1 MILHT
6 EETKEFLWGLHPQ
19 IFTTMEIKLRNL
31 KDFKRTKTHH
41 VNINIFIQ
49 SNQFSKQKLEEWHCF
64 TFLQISFISDL
75 AEDSWIRC
83 SVFSFNTLL
92 CLKEK
97 KKNWPCTDM
106 QPEKELREPPESVS
120 ITPASPQHTL

>member
-1 MILHT
+1 MILNT
-6 EETKEFLWGLHPQ
+6 EETKEFLWGLHLQ

-31 KDFKRTKTHH
+31 KDFKRTKIHH
-41 VNINIFIQ
+41 ININIFIQ
-49 SNQFSKQKLEEWHCF
+49 SFSKQKLEEWHRF
-64 TFLQISFISDL
+64 TFLQIFFISDL
-75 AEDSWIRC
+75 AEDSWIRW
-83 SVFSFNTLL
+83 SAFSFNTLL
-92 CLKEK
+92 WLKEK

>member
-1 MILHT
+1 M
-6 EETKEFLWGLHPQ
+6 KNNYFLKQEKTVVRSMKLFY
-19 IFTTMEIKLRNL
+19 IFKISL
-31 KDFKRTKTHH
+31 K
-41 VNINIFIQ
+41 
-49 SNQFSKQKLEEWHCF
+49 SE
-64 TFLQISFISDL
+64 L

-92 CLKEK
+92 WLKEK

-106 QPEKELREPPESVS
+106 QLEKELREPPESVS

>member
-1 MILHT
+1 MYTLLYL
-6 EETKEFLWGLHPQ
+6 F
-19 IFTTMEIKLRNL
+19 IF
-31 KDFKRTKTHH
+31 H

-92 CLKEK
+92 WLKEK

-106 QPEKELREPPESVS
+106 QLEKELREPPESVS